1 MSARSSSASFARS
14 SLALD
19 AAVAS
24 LFIEWLPRR
33 PSRPVV
39 RQTAQGQLD
48 FDLLVCALH
57 AQDDR
62 SAYTARACQP
72 LKLRRAINRLP
83 LEAHDDVSRRESGP
97 IGRTARHDEFNDR
110 AGDTT
115 AFGKLERR
123 SVLWRE
129 LSRVNDSNPEGAPA
143 GVPRA
148 EQHRQE
154 LPYPGC
160 RGREN
165 HFPRPHLPALQV

>member
-19 AAVAS
+19 ATVAS

-39 RQTAQGQLD
+39 AQTAQGQLD
-48 FDLLVCALH
+48 CDLLVCALH

-123 SVLWRE
+123 SVLGRE
-129 LSRVNDSNPEGAPA
+129 LSRVNDSNPEGAP
-143 GVPRA
+143 G
-148 EQHRQE
+148 E
-154 LPYPGC
+154 LPGAKPHRPGLLYPRYRAAG
-160 RGREN
+160 N
-165 HFPRPHLPALQV
+165 D

>member
-19 AAVAS
+19 ATVAS

-62 SAYTARACQP
+62 SAYTARASQP
-72 LKLRRAINRLP
+72 LKLRPAITRLP
-83 LEAHDDVSRRESGP
+83 LEAHHDVSRPESDP
-97 IGRTARHDEFNDR
+97 TTRTAPHDPSNDPPL
-110 AGDTT
+110 AT
-115 AFGKLERR
+115 
-123 SVLWRE
+123 
-129 LSRVNDSNPEGAPA
+129 
-143 GVPRA
+143 
-148 EQHRQE
+148 
-154 LPYPGC
+154 
-160 RGREN
+160 
-165 HFPRPHLPALQV
+165 

>member
-97 IGRTARHDEFNDR
+97 IGRTARHAEFNDR
-110 AGDTT
+110 AGDPP
-115 AFGKLERR
+115 AFGRLARR
-123 SVLWRE
+123 SVLVRD
-129 LSRVNDSNPEGAPA
+129 LSRVTDPHPDSPPCALSSPE
-143 GVPRA
+143 
-148 EQHRQE
+148 
-154 LPYPGC
+154 
-160 RGREN
+160 
-165 HFPRPHLPALQV
+165 